1 MITIRVIYILQ
12 HNKCVVSKCTTT
24 STSNHCTKFGCSR
37 KASMKQE
44 KLVAWTQRWV
54 SGDVKEKMGETG
66 NLMDEKEGNEVF
78 VFGRI

>member
-1 MITIRVIYILQ
+1 
-12 HNKCVVSKCTTT
+12 
-24 STSNHCTKFGCSR
+24 
-37 KASMKQE
+37 MKKE

>member
-1 MITIRVIYILQ
+1 
-12 HNKCVVSKCTTT
+12 
-24 STSNHCTKFGCSR
+24 
-37 KASMKQE
+37 MKQE
-44 KLVAWTQRWV
+44 KLVSWTQRWV

>member
-1 MITIRVIYILQ
+1 V
-12 HNKCVVSKCTTT
+12 
-24 STSNHCTKFGCSR
+24 
-37 KASMKQE
+37 KQE

-66 NLMDEKEGNEVF
+66 NSMDEKEGNEVF